1 MRFFCGKNR
10 GAISVFLTLIL
21 VPVLI
26 FSGIIVDASRLYA
39 SKTVISGAGDLTMNA
54 ALSTYDKKLKDSYGL
69 IAMAEDP
76 SSPSVKSQM
85 EQYFKESCN
94 ASFLKDESSE
104 NLHSMIQ
111 LELGENGL
119 NLQGVDSSSLADTQ
133 VLQQQIIEYMK
144 FRAPVYMVT
153 DILEKFRKLPLQNMK
168 EKKDYVDAKSKYGKA
183 VQKLGE
189 PSRKARDA
197 VESHSS
203 AISRVTSM
211 ASEEIPELES
221 EFKSQAVFWLAARSL
236 EQYLNG
242 NIMTEVG
249 SGTISA
255 EVVRDNLSGAVTWNI
270 DQTTF
275 DQTRYDNLVAAISLY
290 QYSDLVEPVL
300 MNEENGF
307 TQEDILLYLNI
318 ADIVRQ
324 SIRNMDAIYQNAAT
338 EYINSIEDYKFN
350 IQTIIDTGKEGQA
363 DLEELLDVWKS
374 NVQPASSLCEQRKG
388 TLKSKGEDI
397 TDLEEMEAGENLDIN
412 TEDVQGLINCLNMNA
427 QTARQNMTE
436 AEQMQMLPSYLEQ
449 TSITSIE
456 AEYLHDYNAS
466 DAIQLFWQNHPEL
479 DEIQGTDLYYSDP
492 KGQKF
497 YVEYLSK
504 IKEGEEDSEQKNK
517 KKEAEAE
524 AESAQNSYQS
534 AIDALQ
540 NEKNLEEYEGISF
553 PSEFPS
559 GISKNGSDINS
570 SKKIEKIRVDTSE
583 NTVDDMDAGLS
594 AVTELI
600 QGLDKISGELLER
613 AYLMEYMTEMFNC
626 LTTKEDDISLSGEKL
641 SSHYINNGEIEYLLY
656 GNSNTGVNKAQAIGV
671 LYSLRLAVNSVY
683 VFFDKNLNAEANAI
697 ANGIA
702 VSTGQA
708 WLYPIVKYAYLFCRA
723 VIYSGEEIRDL
734 TQGES
739 VAVWRGKDNITLSYL
754 EYMKLFILIK
764 SIGKQGEQK
773 LLARTGDCIQLNCGS
788 KLSDKYT
795 MLTLQADVKS
805 TTTFLPRVPAFLGR
819 ESSDDDGKRIIHYQ
833 GIQGY

>member
-39 SKTVISGAGDLTMNA
+39 SKTVISGAGDLTMSA

-111 LELGENGL
+111 LELGENGI

-189 PSRKARDA
+189 PSKKAKDA

-203 AISRVTSM
+203 AISQVTSM
-211 ASEEIPELES
+211 AGEKIPELES
-221 EFKSQAVFWLAARSL
+221 EYKSQAVFWLAARSL

-242 NIMTEVG
+242 NIMAEVG

-255 EVVRDNLSGAVTWNI
+255 EVIRYNLSGAVVW
-270 DQTTF
+270 DQSQTTF

-300 MNEENGF
+300 TNEENGF
-307 TQEDILLYLNI
+307 TEEDLQTYLNI
-318 ADIVRQ
+318 TNVVRQ
-324 SIRNMDAIYQNAAT
+324 SISNMDAIYQNAAQK
-338 EYINSIEDYKFN
+338 YKDGIEDYKSE
-350 IQTIIDTGKEGQA
+350 IQTIIDTGEAGQE
-363 DLEELLDVWKS
+363 DLKELLDVWKN
-374 NVQPASSLCEQRKG
+374 NVQPASSLCEQRKA
-388 TLKSKGEDI
+388 TLKSKGEDL
-397 TDLEEMEAGENLDIN
+397 TDLEEMEENENLDIN
-412 TEDVQGLINCLNMNA
+412 TEDVQELINCLNMNA
-427 QTARQNMTE
+427 QTARQNLTE
-436 AEQMQMLPSYLEQ
+436 AEEMQELPAYLEQ
-449 TSITSIE
+449 TGITSVE

-479 DEIQGTDLYYSDP
+479 NEIQGTDLYYSDP
-492 KGQKF
+492 KNQKF
-497 YVEYLSK
+497 YVEYLSR
-504 IKEGEEDSEQKNK
+504 IEEGEENSEQKNK

-570 SKKIEKIRVDTSE
+570 SKKIDKIRVDTSE

-626 LTTKEDDISLSGEKL
+626 LTTKEDISLSGEKL
-641 SSHYINNGEIEYLLY
+641 NSHYINNGEIEYLLY

-671 LYSLRLAVNSVY
+671 LYSLRLAINSVY

-739 VAVWRGKDNITLSYL
+739 VAVWRGKEDITLSYL

-764 SIGKQGEQK
+764 SIGAQGEQK
-773 LLARTGDCIQLNCGS
+773 LLARTGDCIQLNYGK
-788 KLSDKYT
+788 KLSGKYT

>member
-94 ASFLKDESSE
+94 ASLLEGEDSDD
-104 NLHSMIQ
+104 LHSMIQ
-111 LELGENGL
+111 LELGENGI
-119 NLQGVDSSSLADTQ
+119 NLQGVESSSLADTQ

-168 EKKDYVDAKSKYGKA
+168 EKKNYVDAKSKYGKA
-183 VQKLGE
+183 LQKLGE
-189 PSRKARDA
+189 PSKKAKDA
-197 VESHSS
+197 VENQSN
-203 AISRVTSM
+203 AISQATSM
-211 ASEEIPELES
+211 ASEKIPELEK

-242 NIMTEVG
+242 NIMAEVG

-255 EVVRDNLSGAVTWNI
+255 EVVRYNLSGAVVW
-270 DQTTF
+270 DQSQTTF

-290 QYSDLVEPVL
+290 QYSDLVEPIL
-300 MNEENGF
+300 TNEENGF
-307 TQEDILLYLNI
+307 TEEDLQTYLNI
-318 ADIVRQ
+318 TNVVRQ
-324 SIRNMDAIYQNAAT
+324 SISNMDAVYQNAAQKYKDGIE
-338 EYINSIEDYKFN
+338 EYKSE
-350 IQTIIDTGKEGQA
+350 IQTIIDTGEAGQD
-363 DLEELLDVWKS
+363 DLQELLDVWKS
-374 NVQPASSLCEQRKG
+374 NVQPASSLCEQRKA
-388 TLKSKGEDI
+388 TLKSKGEDL
-397 TDLEEMEAGENLDIN
+397 TDLEEMEENENLDIN
-412 TEDVQGLINCLNMNA
+412 TEDVQELINCLNMNT
-427 QTARQNMTE
+427 QTARQNLTE
-436 AEQMQMLPSYLEQ
+436 AEEMQELPVYLEQ
-449 TSITSIE
+449 TGITSAE
-456 AEYLHDYNAS
+456 AEYLHDYNSS

-479 DEIQGTDLYYSDP
+479 NEIQGTDLYYSDP
-492 KGQKF
+492 KNQKF
-497 YVEYLSK
+497 YVEYLSQ
-504 IKEGEEDSEQKNK
+504 IGEGEEDSEQKNK

-570 SKKIEKIRVDTSE
+570 SKKIDKIRVDTSE

-613 AYLMEYMTEMFNC
+613 AYLMEYMTEIFNC

-641 SSHYINNGEIEYLLY
+641 NAHYINNGEIEYLLY

-671 LYSLRLAVNSVY
+671 LYSLRLAINSVY
-683 VFFDKNLNAEANAI
+683 VFFDKKLNAEANAI

-702 VSTGQA
+702 ISTGQA
-708 WLYPIVKYAYLFCRA
+708 WLYPIVKYAYLFCKA
-723 VIYSGEEIRDL
+723 VIYSGEEIQSL

-739 VAVWRGKDNITLSYL
+739 VAVWRGKDDITLSYL

-764 SIGKQGEQK
+764 SISTQGEQK
-773 LLARTGDCIQLNCGS
+773 LLARTGDCIQLNYGK
-788 KLSDKYT
+788 KLSSKYT
-795 MLTLQADVKS
+795 MLTLQADVRS
-805 TTTFLPRVPAFLGR
+805 TTTFLPKVPAFLGR
-819 ESSDDDGKRIIHYQ
+819 ESSDDDGKRVIHYQ